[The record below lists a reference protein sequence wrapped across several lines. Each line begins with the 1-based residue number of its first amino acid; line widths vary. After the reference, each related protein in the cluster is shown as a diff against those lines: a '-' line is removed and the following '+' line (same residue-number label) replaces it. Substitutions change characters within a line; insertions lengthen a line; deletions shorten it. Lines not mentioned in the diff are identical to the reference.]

1 MVKLDIYGQNLQF
14 PIADEEFSCCL
25 AYVLF
30 GTRSLALRSL
40 FTRFIKKMCAC
51 IFGIFYSY
59 LYPRC
64 GAVNGCMRL
73 WSRTY
78 DLYISK
84 FLFSGKFVLNNV
96 LNIVSIIDVATNTY
110 LT

>member
-64 GAVNGCMRL
+64 GAVNHRVRQAGAGDWSWSGVREKYCYLAGGWRL
-73 WSRTY
+73 
-78 DLYISK
+78 
-84 FLFSGKFVLNNV
+84 VLEECEREI
-96 LNIVSIIDVATNTY
+96 L
-110 LT
+110 